1 MKSHK
6 DIFISAIVVA
16 GGKGTRMNMEK
27 SKQYIEICG
36 VPVLAR
42 TLKTFEDCSYID
54 EIIIVVN
61 SDDMFY
67 CKQNIVDEYAI
78 SKVKVLAAGG
88 VQRQN
93 SVYNGLCEVCNNAD
107 IVIIHDGARP
117 FVKEQTIIDC
127 IEAAVEYGVSTAAV
141 PVKDTIKSADED
153 GFVDKTLERSVLWAI
168 QTPQAFEYDIIKKA
182 HDKAIIEGFTGT
194 DDTVLSE
201 RLGVRTRLVMG
212 SYENIKITTRED
224 LLFGE
229 AIINKEENEE

>member
-1 MKSHK
+1 MKTNNM
-6 DIFISAIVVA
+6 FVSAIIVA

-42 TLKTFEDCSYID
+42 TLRAFEDCDYID
-54 EIIIVVN
+54 EIIVVVN
-61 SDDMFY
+61 SEDMFY
-67 CKQNIVDEYAI
+67 CKQNIVEEYEI

-88 VQRQN
+88 AQRQN
-93 SVYNGLCEVCNNAD
+93 SVYNGLCEVSGNAD
-107 IVIIHDGARP
+107 IVVIHDGARP
-117 FVKEQTIIDC
+117 FVSEQTIIDC

-141 PVKDTIKSADED
+141 PVKDTIKSADEE
-153 GFVDKTLERSVLWAI
+153 GFVDKTLERSVLWSI
-168 QTPQAFEYDIIKKA
+168 QTPQAFEYGIIKKA
-182 HDKAIIEGFTGT
+182 HDKARTDGFMGT

-201 RLGVRTRLVMG
+201 RLGIRTRLVMG

-229 AIINKEENEE
+229 AIIINKEENGE